1 MKTHPH
7 IRCTGRQ
14 SQQGGFTLIL
24 ALILLMVITLVV
36 VFQVRR
42 STTDQR
48 LAANLREQVVLDQS
62 TDTVL
67 RWCEGMVVSTY
78 RGGGTLNVISTP
90 AGSKPAWI
98 NSANFSSSSAYF
110 YSYPDTLAGDHISS
124 EGCLIEALPIAAAS
138 VDSSELPGGNS
149 GAGVLRFRITARVVF
164 DADTPALVAASHTDL
179 LQSELRLVF

>member
-1 MKTHPH
+1 MNSACPSPTSFH
-7 IRCTGRQ
+7 RR
-14 SQQGGFTLIL
+14 QQGGFTLVL

-78 RGGGTLNVISTP
+78 RNGNTLNVINTP
-90 AGSKPAWI
+90 VGNKPAWI
-98 NSANFSSSSAYF
+98 DANNFAASNPYF
-110 YSYPDTLAGDHISS
+110 YSYPDALASDHIAS
-124 EGCLIEALPIAAAS
+124 EGCLIETLPVTAALVAS
-138 VDSSELPGGNS
+138 SDLPEGNS
-149 GAGVLRFRITARVVF
+149 GTGVLRFRLTARVVYS
-164 DADTPALVAASHTDL
+164 ADTPALVSASHTDL